1 MEVGPTG
8 NNNKN
13 MNDGCRIR
21 STVGH
26 NPNNQEITVPCSKV
40 TENKIIYLWFKKWY
54 FWYLWYYLGQL

>member
-40 TENKIIYLWFKKWY
+40 TENKIIYL
-54 FWYLWYYLGQL
+54 